1 MKNKTQN
8 RIILPFA
15 LSFFILIF
23 AFCIFTV
30 KTANAASL
38 YFSPSSG
45 NFSVG
50 DIISTSVFVN
60 TEGVAINNADA
71 VINFPTDLLEV
82 ISVNKSG
89 SIFSLWVEEPSFSNS
104 AGTISFNGGLPT
116 PGVTGTAGE
125 ALNTVFRVS
134 SAGSASVVFSSFP
147 VSA

>member
-8 RIILPFA
+8 KIILLFA

-60 TEGVAINNADA
+60 TEGIAINNADA
-71 VINFPTDLLEV
+71 VISFPAALLEV
-82 ISVNKSG
+82 VSLNKSG

-104 AGTISFNGGLPT
+104 AGTVSFNGGLPT
-116 PGVTGTAGE
+116 PGFNG
-125 ALNTVFRVS
+125 
-134 SAGSASVVFSSFP
+134 SAGKGIKNVFL
-147 VSA
+147 V